1 MNTRYILPVLF
12 LLAMA
17 TPTKAQ
23 YTINDTFANTTD
35 CDTMTRGIFII
46 WWDNANNYS
55 AQADVLLDT
64 MLSYRNTCLND
75 MAMMDPPNP
84 IDGYYYN
91 VYLHTGSGFFSPNG
105 WGNGQGTDANGYPF
119 LTFPTG
125 VLGDLVNTAHE
136 TFHIFQYNATSPG
149 FAYSGDSQWY
159 IEASA
164 NWFAA
169 KMNPNNSR
177 AFVEAE
183 ALRKVPHVPLWLSYG
198 NYPVSYPS
206 NWQRYVHQYGLALY
220 LYYLTDVAGMPDS
233 LITAGLYA
241 GTSEMPQEYF
251 YNQVGA
257 SQSRQHFI
265 DYAGSM
271 TDNFNFISPTQGNTA
286 ILEFNTYADLAD
298 DNQFTQTYT
307 DNGSGGWYQPA
318 TTDITNA
325 WSFNTYKLNN
335 SITASYTFE
344 IDADPLGTYGDS
356 SYFQGQLVVKSAT
369 GVSFVNLIMSS
380 AQQGSV
386 TLNLTPDDYEVDFI
400 IASMPEVFEDVNPS
414 FQLFPYN
421 MRIVKNGGVGVEE
434 LEQIPNQVVL
444 HQNYPNPFNPTT
456 TIAFSIPRSD
466 LVSIKVYN
474 IVGDEITTLIND
486 ELSIGN
492 HSIKWDGSLQPS
504 GVYFVQIESSGFV
517 QTRKMVLLN

>member
-1 MNTRYILPVLF
+1 
-12 LLAMA
+12 
-17 TPTKAQ
+17 
-23 YTINDTFANTTD
+23 
-35 CDTMTRGIFII
+35 
-46 WWDNANNYS
+46 
-55 AQADVLLDT
+55 
-64 MLSYRNTCLND
+64 
-75 MAMMDPPNP
+75 
-84 IDGYYYN
+84 
-91 VYLHTGSGFFSPNG
+91 
-105 WGNGQGTDANGYPF
+105 
-119 LTFPTG
+119 
-125 VLGDLVNTAHE
+125 
-136 TFHIFQYNATSPG
+136 
-149 FAYSGDSQWY
+149 
-159 IEASA
+159 
-164 NWFAA
+164 
-169 KMNPNNSR
+169 
-177 AFVEAE
+177 
-183 ALRKVPHVPLWLSYG
+183 
-198 NYPVSYPS
+198 
-206 NWQRYVHQYGLALY
+206 
-220 LYYLTDVAGMPDS
+220 VAGMPDS

-456 TIAFSIPRSD
+456 TIAFSIPRPD